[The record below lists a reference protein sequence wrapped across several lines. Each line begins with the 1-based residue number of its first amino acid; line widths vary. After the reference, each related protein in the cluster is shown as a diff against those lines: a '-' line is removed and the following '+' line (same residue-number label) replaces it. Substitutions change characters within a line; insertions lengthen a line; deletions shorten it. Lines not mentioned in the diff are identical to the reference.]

1 MRITRGDTAA
11 DHLGAYLEGKT
22 VFDFLKTP
30 NLEAALRSEVGPEE
44 FRSQLTS
51 LVFLVRGC
59 GRIAVKV
66 VNEYENESTGAM
78 ELT

>member
-1 MRITRGDTAA
+1 MLITRDTVA
-11 DHLGAYLEGKT
+11 DQLGAYLGGKL
-22 VFDFLKTP
+22 VFDFLKAP
-30 NLEAALRSEVGPEE
+30 KLEAALRREVGPEE

-59 GRIAVKV
+59 GRIAVKE
-66 VNEYENESTGAM
+66 VNESGNESTGAM

>member
-1 MRITRGDTAA
+1 MLITRDTVA
-11 DHLGAYLEGKT
+11 DQLGAYLEGKM

-59 GRIAVKV
+59 RRIAVKV
-66 VNEYENESTGAM
+66 VNGYGNESTGDM

>member
-1 MRITRGDTAA
+1 
-11 DHLGAYLEGKT
+11 
-22 VFDFLKTP
+22 LKAL

-66 VNEYENESTGAM
+66 VNEYGNESTVVR
-78 ELT
+78 ELH

>member
-1 MRITRGDTAA
+1 
-11 DHLGAYLEGKT
+11 LGGKL
-22 VFDFLKTP
+22 VFDFLKAP
-30 NLEAALRSEVGPEE
+30 ILEAALRSEVGPEE

-59 GRIAVKV
+59 DRIAVKV
-66 VNEYENESTGAM
+66 VNEYGNESTGAM

>member
-1 MRITRGDTAA
+1 MLITRHTVA
-11 DHLGAYLEGKT
+11 DQLGACLGGKL
-22 VFDFLKTP
+22 VLDFLKAP

-66 VNEYENESTGAM
+66 VNEYGNESTGAM

>member
-1 MRITRGDTAA
+1 MLITRDTVA
-11 DHLGAYLEGKT
+11 DQLGAYLGGKL
-22 VFDFLKTP
+22 VFDFLKAP
-30 NLEAALRSEVGPEE
+30 NLEAALRREVGPEE

-59 GRIAVKV
+59 SRIAVKV
-66 VNEYENESTGAM
+66 VNEYGNESTGAM

>member
-1 MRITRGDTAA
+1 MA
-11 DHLGAYLEGKT
+11 DQPGAYLGGKL
-22 VFDFLKTP
+22 VFDFLKAP
-30 NLEAALRSEVGPEE
+30 NLEAALSSEVGPEE

-66 VNEYENESTGAM
+66 VNGYGNESTGDM